1 MAKVEEEKA
10 AVKTPV
16 WLPEPTPVV
25 RPNGD
30 SVVELRQNGVLVGEL
45 NFTLIVSNV
54 VENLFGIKVQR
65 SHLKAVE

>member
-30 SVVELRQNGVLVGEL
+30 SVVELRQNGQLVGEL
-45 NFTLIVSNV
+45 NFTRVMSNLF
-54 VENLFGIKVQR
+54 EGLFGIKVER